1 MKMKPKKN
9 TIMRNGVLNKSPDS
23 SILKVTTKVMRK
35 IIILN
40 KDQTHIL
47 QDLNQISIEMKIKIK
62 IMIRNATLNKNLNP
76 KITLKDN
83 MSMCLINIKMKQRIK
98 QNLIDLIK
106 IEQIVH
112 FSFIKNNANFI
123 IALKNTKGQIIPV
136 QSSQIDLILKHIFFF
151 KLAFVVSLFFVFDLL
166 QVDSLH

>member
-1 MKMKPKKN
+1 
-9 TIMRNGVLNKSPDS
+9 
-23 SILKVTTKVMRK
+23 
-35 IIILN
+35 
-40 KDQTHIL
+40 
-47 QDLNQISIEMKIKIK
+47 MKIKIK

-136 QSSQIDLILKHIFFF
+136 KSSQIDLILKHIFFF